1 MQTTR
6 PRPTESESGFGQEL
20 QVICRFVQMLEALL
34 DIRLDQTH
42 PPFYLSLSMAKYC
55 NLNMGHKTSMNKY
68 MDTIGQSTWKKDC
81 PFVARERS
89 PRTIQ
94 VIP

>member
-20 QVICRFVQMLEALL
+20 QAICRFVQILDALL

-42 PPFYLSLSMAKYC
+42 LHFYLSLSMAKYC
-55 NLNMGHKTSMNKY
+55 NLNMGHKPSMNKY
-68 MDTIGQSTWKKDC
+68 MDTIGQCIWKKDC
-81 PFVARERS
+81 PFVARERP

-94 VIP
+94 AIP